1 MSHIRFRAADDL
13 DLPPEV
19 ATIVIVHRDR
29 TLVVQASDAPCE
41 LRAVIVN
48 DLLERAEQA
57 AAATP
62 PAAPAP
68 AAIAVGV
75 RHKGARWR
83 RISLPSV
90 AIPRA
95 EQVMVS

>member
-57 AAATP
+57 SAATP
-62 PAAPAP
+62 AAAAPAP
-68 AAIAVGV
+68 AAIGV

-83 RISLPSV
+83 RISLPGV
-90 AIPRA
+90 TLPRA
-95 EQVMVS
+95 EQVMAG

>member
-57 AAATP
+57 SAATP
-62 PAAPAP
+62 AAAAP
-68 AAIAVGV
+68 VTTRV

-90 AIPRA
+90 TLPRA
-95 EQVMVS
+95 EQVMAG